1 MSAVPGPAVPG
12 SIVPGRAGPGVAP
25 GVADAAPLPES
36 PADVVRRLRAGFDSG
51 ATLPL
56 EWRRE
61 QLVRLRR
68 LLVENQAAL
77 LEALR
82 ADLGKPE
89 REALLTDLGPV
100 LDECARAARS
110 LRRWSKR
117 RRVATPVMLQ
127 PGRSWIVPE
136 PLGVVLVIAPWNYPV
151 QLLLSPLVGALAA
164 GNAVLLKPS
173 EISASTSALLA
184 RLLPAYLD
192 PAAVGVVEGGP
203 RETEELLEHR
213 FDHIFYTGNG
223 RVARV
228 ILRAAA
234 EHLTPVT
241 LELGGKSP
249 CLVDRTAD
257 LALTARRIAWGK
269 FVNAGQTCVAP
280 DYVLVPRDLE
290 EPLIAELGR
299 AIRDFYGEDPRRS
312 ADYARIVNARHH
324 ARLCALL
331 PGANVALGG
340 QHDAGE
346 LYLAPTVLRDVSPDA
361 PAMSDEIFGPILPV
375 LAVSD
380 LDESFEFVRRRPRPL
395 AAYAFSEDADLQ
407 ERVLSE
413 LSAGGVSFNGTVLH
427 VGNPWLPF
435 GGVGE
440 SGMGAYHG
448 RHSFET
454 FSHHKGVYERSTR
467 FDPSVLYPPYGARL
481 TGLLKRFL

>member
-1 MSAVPGPAVPG
+1 MSAVPDAGPHAVP
-12 SIVPGRAGPGVAP
+12 
-25 GVADAAPLPES
+25 DATVRSMSAPES
-36 PADVVRRLRAGFDSG
+36 AADIVRRLRACFESG
-51 ATLPL
+51 ATLSI

-61 QLVRLRR
+61 QLVGLRK
-68 LLVENQAAL
+68 LLVEHQSEL

-82 ADLGKPE
+82 VDLGKPE

-100 LDECARAARS
+100 LDECNRALRGV
-110 LRRWSKR
+110 RRWSKR
-117 RRVATPVMLQ
+117 KRVATPLMLQ

-136 PLGVVLVIAPWNYPV
+136 PLGVVLIIAPWNYPV

-184 RLLPAYLD
+184 RLLPQYLD
-192 PAAVGVVEGGP
+192 PAAVAVVEGGP
-203 RETEELLEHR
+203 AETQQLLEQR
-213 FDHIFYTGNG
+213 YDHIFYTGSG
-223 RVARV
+223 RVARQ
-228 ILRAAA
+228 ILHAAA

-249 CLVDRTAD
+249 CFVDASAD

-299 AIRDFYGEDPRRS
+299 AIRDFYGDDPRRS
-312 ADYARIVNARHH
+312 RDYARIVNARHH
-324 ARLCALL
+324 ARLCGLL
-331 PGANVALGG
+331 SGAKVALGG
-340 QHDAGE
+340 EHDERE
-346 LYLAPTVLRDVSPDA
+346 LYLAPTVLRDVMPDA

-375 LAVSD
+375 LTVSG
-380 LDESFEFVRRRPRPL
+380 LDEAFDFVRQRPRPL
-395 AAYAFSEDADLQ
+395 AAYAFSEDADLR
-407 ERVLSE
+407 ERMLSE
-413 LSAGGVSFNGTVLH
+413 VSAGGVSFNGTVLH
-427 VGNPWLPF
+427 VANPALPF
-435 GGVGE
+435 GGVGD

-454 FSHHKGVYERSTR
+454 FSHRKGVYERSTR
-467 FDPSVLYPPYGARL
+467 FDPSVLYPPYSARL
-481 TGLLKRFL
+481 TQWLKRIL

>member
-1 MSAVPGPAVPG
+1 
-12 SIVPGRAGPGVAP
+12 
-25 GVADAAPLPES
+25 
-36 PADVVRRLRAGFDSG
+36 
-51 ATLPL
+51 
-56 EWRRE
+56 
-61 QLVRLRR
+61 
-68 LLVENQAAL
+68 
-77 LEALR
+77 
-82 ADLGKPE
+82 
-89 REALLTDLGPV
+89 V
-100 LDECARAARS
+100 LDECNRALRS
-110 LRRWSKR
+110 VRRWSKR
-117 RRVATPVMLQ
+117 RRVTTPLMLQ

-136 PLGVVLVIAPWNYPV
+136 PLGVVLIIAPWNYPV

-184 RLLPAYLD
+184 RLLPTYLD
-192 PAAVGVVEGGP
+192 PAAVAVVEGGP
-203 RETEELLEHR
+203 EETQQLLEQR
-213 FDHIFYTGNG
+213 FDHIFYTGSG
-223 RVARV
+223 RVARQ

-249 CLVDRTAD
+249 CLVDATAD

-280 DYVLVPRDLE
+280 DYVLVQRDLE

-312 ADYARIVNARHH
+312 RDYARIVNARHH
-324 ARLCALL
+324 ARLCGLL
-331 PGANVALGG
+331 SGAKVALGG
-340 QHDAGE
+340 EHDERE
-346 LYLAPTVLRDVSPDA
+346 LYLAPTVLRDVTPDA

-375 LAVSD
+375 LGVAG
-380 LDESFEFVRRRPRPL
+380 LDEAFDFVRQRPRPL

-435 GGVGE
+435 GGVGD

-448 RHSFET
+448 RYSFET
-454 FSHHKGVYERSTR
+454 FSHRKGVYERSTR
-467 FDPSVLYPPYGARL
+467 FDPRVLYPPYGARL
-481 TGLLKRFL
+481 TQWLKRIL